1 MLGRPELR
9 PPVIT
14 VGSLEHLT
22 NMAITAF
29 EVLQTG
35 SVGVG
40 GSTGAVVHR
49 SLLAIRAGL
58 AVRPA
63 TENQPI

>member
-29 EVLQTG
+29 KVLQTG
-35 SVGVG
+35 NVGFG
-40 GSTGAVVHR
+40 GGTGRA
-49 SLLAIRAGL
+49 AI
-58 AVRPA
+58 VDRPA
-63 TENQPI
+63 VTRSTQAESVTH

>member
-1 MLGRPELR
+1 
-9 PPVIT
+9 
-14 VGSLEHLT
+14 LT
-22 NMAITAF
+22 DIAITAF

-58 AVRPA
+58 AGRAPV
-63 TENQPI
+63 